1 MVVLAIDPGPVQ
13 SAFIFWN
20 GEVILDKGL
29 VENNKLL
36 DILSVS
42 YPQVE
47 ALAVEMIA
55 SYGMGVGKDVF
66 ETCVWIGRFIDRWK
80 TSGNKNHRL
89 IYRREVKM
97 HLCESMRAKDQNIRI
112 ALIDRFAPG
121 FRNHGKGTKRD
132 PSIFYGFK
140 ADLWQAMAVAVYAWD
155 TKNLEGI

>member
-1 MVVLAIDPGPVQ
+1 MIFALDPGPVQ
-13 SAFIFWN
+13 TAFIVWN
-20 GEVILDKGL
+20 GTAILDKGL
-29 VENNKLL
+29 VPNNKLL

-47 ALAVEMIA
+47 ALAIEMIA
-55 SYGMGVGKDVF
+55 SYGMPVGKDVF
-66 ETCVWIGRFIDRWK
+66 ETCVWIGRFIDRWH
-80 TSGNKNHRL
+80 TSDNKNYRL

-97 HLCESMRAKDQNIRI
+97 HLCESMRAKDVNIRI

-121 FRNHGKGTKRD
+121 FRNHGKGTKDD
-132 PSIFYGFK
+132 PSLFYGFK